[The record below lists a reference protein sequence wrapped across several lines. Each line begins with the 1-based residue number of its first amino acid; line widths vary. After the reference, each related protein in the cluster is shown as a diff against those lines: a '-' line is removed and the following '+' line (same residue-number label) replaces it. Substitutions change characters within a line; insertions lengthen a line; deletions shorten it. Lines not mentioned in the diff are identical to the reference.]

1 MPEKPFPRTQLARME
16 EVRGLH
22 LDALDETLDDLSDD
36 LSARSKKAIAAI
48 KRSGYKRS
56 VILRETD
63 AVTKNANDKTAQY
76 VAAAITLAAKMADNA
91 QDVARSWALSERV
104 AAMSPT
110 PTVTTAAIKRAK
122 SFSTK
127 ALAKS
132 ASAEA
137 AEARNRLAPL
147 LTTAQQREAFAKYG
161 ARSGYQPTYAKTE
174 GVEILLADRRA
185 GQIKSSREIGLSRR
199 LHGSAADNTRS
210 TRKAMTRMIREG
222 RDLDSAGR
230 ELIRELRRVGPNES
244 LGQRQRLTKAL
255 RKMQRAG
262 RRLAELGDGD
272 KPAARRE
279 WRKQL
284 DAIKRQAARL
294 ADKRGAYAEFI
305 QKLEGTRPRIGK
317 VQARTL
323 SPEQLAR
330 KWDAARAKATDKALD
345 RWLENKQRANSE
357 RIVRTET
364 AAAYRSRE
372 YEQAAKKDYIVG
384 FYWRLNRGARRQY
397 VRRTK
402 PRPIKRKGKK
412 GGRKSRVCICE
423 SLANQRFPL
432 EVAKDYPRGGHPNCN
447 CWWEYIYSTGRLAR
461 SPVTQGDLDWFS
473 SLPD

>member
-1 MPEKPFPRTQLARME
+1 ME

-63 AVTKNANDKTAQY
+63 AITRNTNELAARN
-76 VAAAITLAAKMADNA
+76 VAESIRDASFFADRSQEIIRAWTLAGRIQDLPLGSTVTNA
-91 QDVARSWALSERV
+91 QIERARAFSSRVLVAD
-104 AAMSPT
+104 
-110 PTVTTAAIKRAK
+110 
-122 SFSTK
+122 
-127 ALAKS
+127 
-132 ASAEA
+132 AEA
-137 AEARNRLAPL
+137 AFAREKRARLR
-147 LTTAQQREAFAKYG
+147 TSAQQREAFAKYG

-174 GVEILLADRRA
+174 GVEILLADRKA
-185 GQIKSSREIGLSRR
+185 GNIKSSREIGLSRR

-284 DAIKRQAARL
+284 DAIRRQAARL

-323 SPEQLAR
+323 TPEQLAR
-330 KWDAARAKATDKALD
+330 KWDAARAKATDKALG
-345 RWLENKQRANSE
+345 RWLDEKQRYNAE
-357 RIVRTET
+357 RIVETET
-364 AAAYRSRE
+364 NAAYRARE
-372 YEQAAKKDYIVG
+372 YEQAQPYITH
-384 FYWRLNRGARRQY
+384 FIWHLNRGARKAY

-402 PRPIKRKGKK
+402 PRPIRRKGKK
-412 GGRKSRVCICE
+412 GGRKARRCVCE
-423 SLANQRFPL
+423 SFDGQKFPI
-432 EVAKDYPRGGHPNCN
+432 EVAKDYPRGGHPWCR
-447 CWWEYIYSTGRLAR
+447 CWYEYIYNTGKASRARVSDEDLA
-461 SPVTQGDLDWFS
+461 WFEG
-473 SLPD
+473 LPD